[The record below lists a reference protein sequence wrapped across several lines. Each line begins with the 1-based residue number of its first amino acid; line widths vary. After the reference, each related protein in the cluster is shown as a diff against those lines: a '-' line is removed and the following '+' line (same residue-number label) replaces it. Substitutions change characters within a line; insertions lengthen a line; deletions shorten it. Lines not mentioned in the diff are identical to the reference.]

1 MIETQ
6 YKISEIENIFKIPRS
21 TVRYYLEK
29 DLFTVNRDE
38 DNGYRYYDAE
48 AFMDLFGLHIA
59 AMPLISV

>member
-29 DLFTVNRDE
+29 DLFRK
-38 DNGYRYYDAE
+38 
-48 AFMDLFGLHIA
+48 
-59 AMPLISV
+59 P